1 MQQKLQQFIFLSER
15 ILVEPGELLLR
26 PTWKELQ
33 AISKDLSPY
42 MKKLTFSFEPKY
54 AFLFLL
60 SCGSD
65 SPQRNGC
72 LSMLLRKT
80 LESVPSREVMNV
92 LSSVPR
98 VDLNTYLL
106 PFLYEKGVI
115 GSVAAFTAAKLGL
128 KVKFDAFE
136 FFLDSREWNQID
148 LFNLSFLV
156 LNDEKSVLINQLR
169 AARKQSFTDFANVL
183 ESQTTQGTNPVMP
196 ELKASKQEIPNVEQ
210 TQNQTQKT
218 SSKIEENTSN
228 VDDSAQPEIESNNFA
243 DKAKNYFNGLQDK
256 IKNSDFELNIDTDNL
271 GESLKNSR
279 EELSTSSKRNDNS
292 SKQIKKTNIYRQKP
306 VSYSKPTIPVESNDS
321 NKKNLVIGVSASILV
336 IGIIA
341 LFNYANFGDLDKAEI
356 KEPPMEVKVPEYY
369 VDAVTQKKITP
380 QYLEADVDYRMGE
393 LYLSRNMY
401 DKAVKLYQDC
411 LAREKNHYLAKLR
424 WGYCELLQ
432 GNFFVAKKLLKEV
445 LAAEPK
451 LQNVNLYLARNSAY
465 EKDFKSAKKYYQTE
479 FNLYQSLDVGMEYAN
494 FLQLIG
500 ESNEA
505 MEEIAKL
512 QVLFP
517 DKMLVL
523 SAPKGAGIGE

>member
-218 SSKIEENTSN
+218 SSKIEENN
-228 VDDSAQPEIESNNFA
+228 I
-243 DKAKNYFNGLQDK
+243 G
-256 IKNSDFELNIDTDNL
+256 NSM
-271 GESLKNSR
+271 GS
-279 EELSTSSKRNDNS
+279 
-292 SKQIKKTNIYRQKP
+292 
-306 VSYSKPTIPVESNDS
+306 VIPVKKDVKPADIIND
-321 NKKNLVIGVSASILV
+321 LVLFLFSLLALLYIAKHTAGKANIIIGNEPVKYCAYS
-336 IGIIA
+336 
-341 LFNYANFGDLDKAEI
+341 LDK
-356 KEPPMEVKVPEYY
+356 
-369 VDAVTQKKITP
+369 
-380 QYLEADVDYRMGE
+380 
-393 LYLSRNMY
+393 
-401 DKAVKLYQDC
+401 
-411 LAREKNHYLAKLR
+411 
-424 WGYCELLQ
+424 
-432 GNFFVAKKLLKEV
+432 
-445 LAAEPK
+445 
-451 LQNVNLYLARNSAY
+451 
-465 EKDFKSAKKYYQTE
+465 
-479 FNLYQSLDVGMEYAN
+479 
-494 FLQLIG
+494 
-500 ESNEA
+500 
-505 MEEIAKL
+505 
-512 QVLFP
+512 
-517 DKMLVL
+517 
-523 SAPKGAGIGE
+523 